1 MRGAAEKSGK
11 TTEAVSWVDNESSDD
26 SSSGSSEALAGTRTQ
41 QNVTGA
47 HAAAGEQ

>member
-1 MRGAAEKSGK
+1 MLRGAAEKSGK
-11 TTEAVSWVDNESSDD
+11 TTEAVSRVDNESSDD
-26 SSSGSSEALAGTRTQ
+26 SSGSSEALAGTRTQ